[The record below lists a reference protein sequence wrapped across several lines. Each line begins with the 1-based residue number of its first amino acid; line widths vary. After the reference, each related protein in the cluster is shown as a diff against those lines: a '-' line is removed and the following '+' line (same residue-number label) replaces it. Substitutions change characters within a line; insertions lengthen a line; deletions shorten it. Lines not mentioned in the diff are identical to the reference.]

1 MAGFQTLS
9 ELPRGQQLHPDFGS
23 PPVKKARTRNKK
35 GNKSNNDPGATS
47 CITTDTTPAVATD
60 ASSNNQDLNS
70 NNKLDTIIERPLAPD
85 SPIGQQGDATATT
98 PTGGDGAS
106 SRKEASTST
115 TDLVAA
121 ANNVNAANSA
131 APNGSLNDEG
141 LGGGRVKKVNK
152 GQINTLAKML
162 SALRR

>member
-1 MAGFQTLS
+1 MAGFQTLN
-9 ELPRGQQLHPDFGS
+9 ELPRGQQPNPDFGS

-35 GNKSNNDPGATS
+35 GNKINNDTGATS
-47 CITTDTTPAVATD
+47 CTTTDTTPTVATD
-60 ASSNNQDLNS
+60 ASSNNQDLNP

-98 PTGGDGAS
+98 PTNGDGPS
-106 SRKEASTST
+106 SWKEASTST

-121 ANNVNAANSA
+121 ANAIAATSA
-131 APNGSLNDEG
+131 AANGSLNDEG
-141 LGGGRVKKVNK
+141 TGGGRVKKVNK